1 MQLTYLSAAF
11 LLLGNA
17 FSCGGVRLGCVRR
30 GVVIDGCD
38 VGGMRY
44 AEAESL
50 LRENLLGRLSPL
62 VIRAPSGDLVL
73 DKELV
78 VTENAAYLV
87 RKAKAG
93 QHLSLSYT
101 RQWADMESVL
111 YDLCEKNA
119 RSAADAEFDFS
130 ADGFSYTAHTLGLA
144 CEYSKLLSDVS
155 AALPAG
161 GEVILKV
168 REYEPEITEEVLRER
183 TRTLSTFTTF
193 FDESN
198 LPRVHNIS
206 LAASRIAGC
215 VLAPGEEFSFN
226 ACVGERTVENGFD
239 TASVILDGEFV
250 PGVGGGVCQASST
263 LFCAALRAGLSV
275 KESHPHSLP
284 ISYIP
289 PSLDAM
295 VSSVCDLKF
304 ANPYPFP
311 VFLNAKVKKGSITF
325 TVYGMPDGKKYETE
339 SVVISRITP
348 PEAEIIEG
356 ERGLLRAEKEGVMS
370 ESYLLVYDES
380 GDLLSRTRIRRDCYA
395 AIRGKVGSLPPEE
408 PPLDEKFLQES
419 EEEQPSVGESA
430 GEPAEEGP
438 PLALP

>member
-1 MQLTYLSAAF
+1 MFLSNLTAAF

-17 FSCGGVRLGCVRR
+17 FSCGGIRLGCVRD

-38 VGGMRY
+38 VGGMPY
-44 AEAESL
+44 TAAETL

-62 VIRAPSGDLVL
+62 VIHAPSGDLVL
-73 DKELV
+73 SKELA

-87 RKAKAG
+87 RKAKTG

-111 YDLCEKNA
+111 YDLCKKNA
-119 RSAADAEFDFS
+119 KPATDAEFTFS

-144 CEYSKLLSDVS
+144 CEYSKLVSDVT
-155 AALPAG
+155 AALPLG
-161 GEVILKV
+161 GEVFLSV
-168 REYEPEITEEVLRER
+168 REYDPEITEEILRQR

-193 FDESN
+193 FDNSN
-198 LPRVHNIS
+198 LPRVHNIT

-215 VLAPGEEFSFN
+215 VLNPSEEFSFN

-239 TASVILDGEFV
+239 TASIILDGEFV

-263 LFCAALRAGLSV
+263 LFCAALRAGLSI

-284 ISYIP
+284 IAYIP

-295 VSSVCDLKF
+295 VSSFCDLKF
-304 ANPYPFP
+304 SNPYPFP
-311 VFLNAKVKKGSITF
+311 VYLNAKVKKGSVTF
-325 TVYGMPDGKKYETE
+325 TIYGMPDGKKYETE
-339 SVVISRITP
+339 SVVLSRITP

-356 ERGLLRAEKEGVMS
+356 ERGVLRNEKEGVMS
-370 ESYLLVYDES
+370 ESYLLVYDNS
-380 GDLLSRTRIRRDCYA
+380 GNLLSRTRIRRDCYA
-395 AIRGKVGSLPPEE
+395 AIRGKVGSLPEE

-419 EEEQPSVGESA
+419 EGEQSSSE
-430 GEPAEEGP
+430 EPAEESAQEEQ
-438 PLALP
+438 PLELP